1 MRYFLGRHVYT
12 CMHMCG
18 HTYIFYCI
26 FIYFSF
32 FPACLYYVI
41 CGYIVLSVRMYFLCQ
56 CQR

>member
-1 MRYFLGRHVYT
+1 MRYFLGRHVYM

-26 FIYFSF
+26 FNYF

-41 CGYIVLSVRMYFLCQ
+41 CEYIVLSVRMYFLCQ